1 MLQMCVNN
9 YQCNYSYKIYVYL
22 TDIQSSILVKEI
34 FLIQRHINEDNLLKQ
49 VKQLIFLKF
58 TLINYNFI

>member
-1 MLQMCVNN
+1 MCVNN